1 MKKNKSTYRY
11 DTPSLEQNDFVL
23 RRTSFLRL
31 FVNVCSELGARQRE
45 TGSAGQASHATQGER
60 QPRTH
65 LLSDGPNVGHP
76 C

>member
-1 MKKNKSTYRY
+1 MKKHKSTYRY
-11 DTPSLEQNDFVL
+11 GSPRLEQNDFVL
-23 RRTSFLRL
+23 RTSFLSF

-45 TGSAGQASHATQGER
+45 TGSNGQASHASQGER